1 MKRLFT
7 LLLVL
12 CLAALPALAQPAADP
27 QPITVE
33 EINQFNQGL
42 LQRALDEG
50 AAVVQSAD
58 GFMAEGTGFT
68 LYLTSDDLS
77 ADSVISDALL
87 SITSLHVE
95 GMVDTRGI
103 GVTSSLSDVYA
114 AWPNDNPMLAGT
126 MAGAVLYMRGNLPQ
140 DVSLGRIVRDGQQ
153 VQVVE
158 HVVYQQ
164 MDGGYLRRGIQYLID
179 NNEVIAI
186 RSFGGAQPIE
196 AETAQQELQAA
207 GELQEQMGY
216 FAYDTQDPT
225 QLQREDLVVQGL
237 DFLDMKPEDAVQ
249 AFGEAVHEEKV
260 EDSTG
265 EQIRTL
271 QWDGV
276 EVVFIYDAAG
286 AFQRTERITV
296 TGTGIEGPR
305 GFRVGT
311 RLQDAMARIAHG
323 EELPTTSAALYGEA
337 ATQQP
342 PYGRLDSEGQQA
354 QLYYALKQDDST
366 LLFSSLFIEDKLVEM
381 SLTR

>member
-1 MKRLFT
+1 MKRFIT

-12 CLAALPALAQPAADP
+12 CLAALPVLAQPAADP
-27 QPITVE
+27 QPITVD
-33 EINQFNQGL
+33 EINRFNQGL
-42 LQRALDEG
+42 LQRALEEE
-50 AAVVQSAD
+50 ASVVQSAD

-103 GVTSSLSDVYA
+103 GVTSSLDDVYA

-126 MAGAVLYMRGNLPQ
+126 MAGAVLYMRGNLPE

-158 HVVYQQ
+158 HVVYQKV
-164 MDGGYLRRGIQYLID
+164 DGGYLRRGIQYLID

-186 RSFGGAQPIE
+186 RSFGGAQPIDE
-196 AETAQQELQAA
+196 ETALQELQAA
-207 GELQEQMGY
+207 SDLQEQTGY
-216 FAYDTQDPT
+216 FAYDTKDPT

-276 EVVFIYDAAG
+276 EAVFIYDAAG
-286 AFQRTERITV
+286 TFLRTERITV

-311 RLQDAMARIAHG
+311 RLQDAIARIAHG
-323 EELPTTSAALYGEA
+323 ETIPTTSAALYGEA

>member
-1 MKRLFT
+1 MKRFMT
-7 LLLVL
+7 LLLLL
-12 CLAALPALAQPAADP
+12 CLGLTPVLAQPAGEP
-27 QPITVE
+27 QPITVD
-33 EINQFNQGL
+33 EINRFNQGL
-42 LQRALDEG
+42 LQRALEEK
-50 AAVVQSAD
+50 AAVVQSAE
-58 GFMAEGTGFT
+58 GFMAEGTGYT

-87 SITSLHVE
+87 SINSLHVE

-103 GVTSSLSDVYA
+103 GVTSSLADVYA

-126 MAGAVLYMRGNLPQ
+126 MSGAVLYMRGALPEE
-140 DVSLGRIVRDGQQ
+140 VSLGRIVRDGQQ

-164 MDGGYLRRGIQYLID
+164 VDNGFLRRGIQYLID
-179 NNEVIAI
+179 NSEVIAI
-186 RSFGGAQPIE
+186 RSFGGSQPID

-207 GELQEQMGY
+207 SDLQEQTGY
-216 FAYDTQDPT
+216 FAYDTKDPT

-249 AFGEAVHEEKV
+249 VFGEAVHEEKV

-276 EVVFIYDAAG
+276 EIVFIYDAAG
-286 AFQRTERITV
+286 AFLRTERITV

-311 RLQDAMARIAHG
+311 RLQDAIARIAHKDAI
-323 EELPTTSAALYGEA
+323 PSASAALYGDA
-337 ATQQP
+337 AQQQP
-342 PYGRLDSEGQQA
+342 PYGRLDREGQQA
-354 QLYYALKQDDST
+354 QLYYALKQGEST